1 MGRIIDLDLKRAARD
16 PIAQKLVA
24 FSIDIDK
31 IIVGYLYF
39 SDIEAKELAGVL
51 AHRLGSL
58 LNTLER
64 KEELWEVCEQVL
76 KKQAQLD

>member
-24 FSIDIDK
+24 FSTEIDK
-31 IIVGYLYF
+31 IIVSYLYF